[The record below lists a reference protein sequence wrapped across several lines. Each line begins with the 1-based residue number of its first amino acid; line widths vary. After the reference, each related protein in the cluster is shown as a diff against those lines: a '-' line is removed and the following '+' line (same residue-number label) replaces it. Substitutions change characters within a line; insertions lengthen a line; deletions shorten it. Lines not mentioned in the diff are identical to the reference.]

1 MRNYFCG
8 WYYKCQS
15 PTQTLAVIQ
24 AVHGGSC
31 SIQLITDNGAWN
43 FSEYSQRNTFS
54 PDGFTLD
61 LHGDQIWASGEVR
74 FSKLSPLRYDIMGP
88 FRFVPFMECRHSVVS
103 MCHCVNG
110 RLCINGEEYRFH
122 NALGYIEGDRGRSF
136 PRAYIWT
143 QCFFDGGSLMLS
155 AAEIPFAGLRF
166 TGVICAIL
174 FHGKE
179 YRIATYLGAKAEKIA
194 DGEIIV
200 RQGRFVFS
208 AALIEKQAHP
218 LNAPVNGNM
227 SRTIHES
234 ASCRAAYRFE
244 KDGQVMFEFQ
254 SNRASFE
261 FEYRGNK
268 GVIGDDSS

>member
-15 PTQTLAVIQ
+15 PIKTLAVIQ
-24 AVHGGSC
+24 AVHGGC
-31 SIQLITDNGAWN
+31 HSIQLITDKGSWN
-43 FSEYSQRNTFS
+43 FPDYSQRNTFS
-54 PDGFTLD
+54 PEGFTLD
-61 LHGDQIWASGEVR
+61 LRGDSISAVGAVR
-74 FSKLSPLRYDIMGP
+74 FDKLSPLRYDIMGP
-88 FRFVPFMECRHSVVS
+88 FRFVPFMECRHSVMS
-103 MCHCVNG
+103 MRHYING
-110 RLCINGEEYRFH
+110 RICVNGEEYRFH

-136 PRAYIWT
+136 PKEYVWT
-143 QCFFDGGSLMLS
+143 HCFFDGGSLMLS

-179 YRIATYLGAKAEKIA
+179 YRIATYLGAKPEKIA
-194 DGEIIV
+194 DSEIVV
-200 RQGRFVFS
+200 RQGGYVFS

-244 KDGQVMFEFQ
+244 KDGQVLFEFQ
-254 SNRASFE
+254 SDMASFE

-268 GVIGDDSS
+268 GVVRDDYY